1 MKTTKQQKHKNME
14 TKTKKYNYFYYGT
27 PIFKANF
34 VKEVP
39 DNWEDEVINGAYS
52 WGGYDAVEIE
62 EDEY

>member
-1 MKTTKQQKHKNME
+1 MAKT

-39 DNWEDEVINGAYS
+39 DNWEDEVIDGTYS